1 MSTGRQEMQWRFVS
15 QAAWIAGDYRLALDT
30 GIEDLAGNRVGQLF
44 EIDVFEHV
52 TQHIETKTIAFAVRH
67 PIMRRYRLCRTY
79 MSFRARIVC

>member
-1 MSTGRQEMQWRFVS
+1 
-15 QAAWIAGDYRLALDT
+15 
-30 GIEDLAGNRVGQLF
+30 LF